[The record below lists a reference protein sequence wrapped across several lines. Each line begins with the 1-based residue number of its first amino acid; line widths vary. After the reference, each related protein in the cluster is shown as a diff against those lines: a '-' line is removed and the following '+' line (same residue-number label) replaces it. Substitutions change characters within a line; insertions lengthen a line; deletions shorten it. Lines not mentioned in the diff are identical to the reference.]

1 MSLAAPRVDAG
12 VTRAAP
18 VVVRRGAAGSI
29 PGMGEPLVS
38 SDAVRLP
45 PWRRVVVKVGSNL
58 IAPEGR
64 RISTRHLL
72 PIARFVAE
80 CADAGREV
88 VIVSSGA
95 VAAGRAELGTPVAAG
110 ASLGVRQALAALGQP
125 RMFDTWAHL
134 LDRPCAQVLLS
145 RDDLQNRRRY
155 VNAKNTLRALL
166 ELRAVPI
173 VNENDSVAIDEL
185 RVGDNDNLAAHV
197 AVLVEADLLVILSDV
212 AGVFEADPRTHPSAQ
227 LIPRLERIDEAVL
240 ALAGGAGSAV
250 GTGGMRTKLE
260 AARKAAASGIPTVI
274 ASGRDG
280 DTLGAIARGE
290 WRGTL
295 VERAATRLNAKAHW
309 LKHALVPAGRI
320 IVDDG
325 ASGALLARG
334 ASLLPAGVVDVEGE
348 FRAGDLVEVVRR
360 GADGERAIARGL
372 AQYDAGEL
380 KRIRGRPSHAIE
392 SVLGYLGAETAIHR
406 DDLVLL

>member
-1 MSLAAPRVDAG
+1 MNESFEPSDAPR
-12 VTRAAP
+12 
-18 VVVRRGAAGSI
+18 
-29 PGMGEPLVS
+29 
-38 SDAVRLP
+38 LP
-45 PWRRVVVKVGSNL
+45 AWRRVVVKVGSNL

-80 CADAGREV
+80 CADVGREV
-88 VIVSSGA
+88 VVVSSGA
-95 VAAGRAELGTPVAAG
+95 VAAGRAELGATVGAG
-110 ASLGVRQALAALGQP
+110 AWLGVRQALAAIGQP
-125 RMFDTWAHL
+125 RMFDTWARL
-134 LDRPCAQVLLS
+134 IDRPCAQVLLS
-145 RDDLQNRRRY
+145 RDDLQNRRRF

-173 VNENDSVAIDEL
+173 VNENDSVAVDEL

-212 AGVFEADPRTHPSAQ
+212 AGVFESDPRTNPAARM
-227 LIPRLERIDEAVL
+227 LRRIERIDEATL

-280 DTLGAIARGE
+280 DALGAVARGE
-290 WRGTL
+290 VPGTL
-295 VERAATRLNAKAHW
+295 IERAATRLNAKSHW
-309 LKHALVPAGRI
+309 LKHALVPAGRVF
-320 IVDDG
+320 VDDG
-325 ASGALLARG
+325 ASAALLARG

-380 KRIRGRPSHAIE
+380 RRIRGRPSSAIAE
-392 SVLGYLGAETAIHR
+392 TLGYPGAETAIHR

>member
-1 MSLAAPRVDAG
+1 MSEPFLPSDAPR
-12 VTRAAP
+12 
-18 VVVRRGAAGSI
+18 
-29 PGMGEPLVS
+29 
-38 SDAVRLP
+38 LP
-45 PWRRVVVKVGSNL
+45 AWRRVVVKIGSNL

-64 RISTRHLL
+64 RTSTRHLL
-72 PIARFVAE
+72 AVARFVAE

-95 VAAGRAELGTPVAAG
+95 VAAGRAELGAAVG
-110 ASLGVRQALAALGQP
+110 VGTSLGIRQALAAIGQP
-125 RMFDTWAHL
+125 RMFDTWARL
-134 LDRPCAQVLLS
+134 IDRPCAQVLLS
-145 RDDLQNRRRY
+145 RDDLQNRRRF

-173 VNENDSVAIDEL
+173 VNENDSVAVDEL

-212 AGVFEADPRTHPSAQ
+212 AGVFETDPRTNPAARM
-227 LIPRLERIDEAVL
+227 LRRIERVDEATL

-280 DTLGAIARGE
+280 DALGAIARGE
-290 WRGTL
+290 VPGTL

-309 LKHALVPAGRI
+309 LKHALVAAGRVF
-320 IVDDG
+320 VDDG
-325 ASGALLARG
+325 ASAALLARG

-380 KRIRGRPSHAIE
+380 KRICGKPSSAIAGI
-392 SVLGYLGAETAIHR
+392 LGYPGAETAIHR

>member
-1 MSLAAPRVDAG
+1 MN
-12 VTRAAP
+12 
-18 VVVRRGAAGSI
+18 
-29 PGMGEPLVS
+29 EPAVS
-38 SDAVRLP
+38 VSERRLP
-45 PWRRVVVKVGSNL
+45 AWRRIVVKVGSNL

-64 RISTRHLL
+64 RTSTRHLL
-72 PIARFVAE
+72 PVARFIAE

-95 VAAGRAELGTPVAAG
+95 VAAGRAVLGTGAAS
-110 ASLGVRQALAALGQP
+110 ASLGVRQALAAIGQP
-125 RMFDTWAHL
+125 RMFETWARL
-134 LDRPCAQVLLS
+134 LDRPCAQVLLA
-145 RDDLQNRRRY
+145 RDDLQNRRRF

-166 ELRAVPI
+166 ELGAVPI
-173 VNENDSVAIDEL
+173 VNENDSVAVDEL

-212 AGVFEADPRTHPSAQ
+212 AGLFDADPRQNPAAQ
-227 LIPRLERIDEAVL
+227 LIQSLPRIDDAVL
-240 ALAGGAGSAV
+240 ALAGGAGSPV

-260 AARKAAASGIPTVI
+260 AAAKAAASGIPTVI

-280 DTLGAIARGE
+280 DALAAILRGD

-295 VERAATRLNAKAHW
+295 VERAATRINAKAHW
-309 LKHALVPAGRI
+309 LKHALVPAGRVV
-320 IVDDG
+320 VDDG
-325 ASGALLARG
+325 ASGALVQRG

-348 FRAGDLVEVVRR
+348 FRAGDLVEIVRR

-372 AQYDAGEL
+372 AQYDASEL
-380 KRIRGRPSHAIE
+380 RRIRGRPSHAIE
-392 SVLGYLGAETAIHR
+392 STLGYPGAETAIHR